1 MPTLKMEST
10 GAGQDD
16 KFVQARKKQEQIEV
30 DGLGT
35 VATVRSEV
43 DDVIKHMQEFCNEE
57 PDDVMRLCSGY
68 SARMSEVRIR
78 IQRIEEH
85 IPVWRRVRLQEV
97 EPILDEL
104 KQQFNIASRIVSVR
118 QLDWEMQR
126 GS

>member
-1 MPTLKMEST
+1 MEST
-10 GAGQDD
+10 AAGQRPDAD
-16 KFVQARKKQEQIEV
+16 RFVQARKQQEQIDV

-35 VATVRSEV
+35 VVTIREEI
-43 DDVIKHMQEFCNEE
+43 DDILEHMREFCNLE

-68 SARMSEVRIR
+68 SARVSEIRIR

-85 IPVWRRVRLQEV
+85 IPIWRRVRIQEA
-97 EPILDEL
+97 EPVLEEL

-118 QLDWEMQR
+118 QLDWDMQR